1 MDSVKQR
8 TLQQNKSLH
17 LWLDML
23 ASALNDAGYHQNDRK
38 LIVLDV
44 PFTKE
49 NLKENVV
56 RPYMRALYP
65 DYESTTE
72 LSTTELQDLY
82 QALDQV
88 IAERTG
94 VHVEYPSLESLSEEQ
109 RGD

>member
-8 TLQQNKSLH
+8 TPKQNRSLH
-17 LWLDML
+17 KWLGDL
-23 ASALNDAGYHQNDRK
+23 ADALNDAGFYLNDKR
-38 LIVLDV
+38 LILLDV

-56 RPYMRALYP
+56 RPYIRAMYP

-94 VHVEYPSLESLSEEQ
+94 VHVEYPSMESLSEEQ